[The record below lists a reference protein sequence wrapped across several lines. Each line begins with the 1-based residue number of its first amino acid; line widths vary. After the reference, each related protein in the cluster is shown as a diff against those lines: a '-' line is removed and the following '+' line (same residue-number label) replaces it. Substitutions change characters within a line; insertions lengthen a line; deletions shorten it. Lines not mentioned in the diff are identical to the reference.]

1 MPSLSELKKQAT
13 KYKIK
18 GRSKLN
24 KQGLIRALDIYHSSA
39 THIPNKKSRK
49 PTRKRKA
56 SRKKSRKVKR
66 KASRKKSRKKS
77 RKASRKKSRKASRK
91 KSRKAS
97 RKKSRKASRKAS
109 RKKSRKV
116 KRKASRK
123 KSRKKKICKYGI
135 DPTTGKC
142 NKKPKT
148 VKRKSSKILKSY
160 TLWANIIK
168 IKVRK
173 KGGHVISVERNKPTT
188 NTAIIDSKTMTA
200 VPFSKVPEAALSA
213 VMWSPYVDDPE
224 DFKKDKFVKLS
235 TCAKFCSNKGGFAV
249 SELHDILNM
258 DSAKNRQCP
267 FCNEKFD
274 MSQEKQRPPFGK
286 LTVTV
291 VHHNGT
297 FFFEL
302 DFFMPGGVSK
312 DGHKYYNRKQ
322 LAYIPYGR
330 TQTKTTKDSLLALW
344 LLVQAWE
351 KGKLFTLGTSVTHG
365 TFGIVFGGIHM
376 KSRMDGGLSNH
387 GYGADPVNELSM
399 KNGVLSSLI
408 SECAAV
414 DIFTPQQ
421 QSEFDAQ

>member
-1 MPSLSELKKQAT
+1 
-13 KYKIK
+13 
-18 GRSKLN
+18 
-24 KQGLIRALDIYHSSA
+24 
-39 THIPNKKSRK
+39 
-49 PTRKRKA
+49 
-56 SRKKSRKVKR
+56 
-66 KASRKKSRKKS
+66 
-77 RKASRKKSRKASRK
+77 
-91 KSRKAS
+91 
-97 RKKSRKASRKAS
+97 
-109 RKKSRKV
+109 
-116 KRKASRK
+116 
-123 KSRKKKICKYGI
+123 
-135 DPTTGKC
+135 
-142 NKKPKT
+142 
-148 VKRKSSKILKSY
+148 
-160 TLWANIIK
+160 
-168 IKVRK
+168 VRK
-173 KGGHVISVERNKPTT
+173 KGGHVISVERNKTGT

-200 VPFSKVPEAALSA
+200 VPFSKVPAAALSA

-249 SELHDILNM
+249 SELQDILNM

-274 MSQEKQRPPFGK
+274 MSHEKQRPPFGK

-312 DGHKYYNRKQ
+312 DGQKYYNRKQ